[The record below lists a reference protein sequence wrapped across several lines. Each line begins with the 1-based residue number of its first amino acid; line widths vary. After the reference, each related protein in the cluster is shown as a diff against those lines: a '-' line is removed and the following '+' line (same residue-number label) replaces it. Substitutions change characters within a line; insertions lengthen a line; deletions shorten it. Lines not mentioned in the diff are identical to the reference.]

1 MAAAEVPPPPAAP
14 PAQVIVV
21 SRRDGTEVVASSDM
35 ALALSKG
42 AQREQALV
50 RQAVFLT
57 TSLSVTRP
65 ASPDTAALDT
75 YRWTHQAFLQRQVCV
90 TSLTGLFA
98 CTEPTVQALP
108 NRETGEAPVSPL
120 EPEAAPASE
129 AARKRLAEGLKPRA
143 AALFEADRR
152 LHLEPLFK
160 ASAVTVVRPPA
171 KR

>member
-1 MAAAEVPPPPAAP
+1 MIAAEPPPPTP

-21 SRRDGTEVVASSDM
+21 SRRDGAEVVASSDRP
-35 ALALSKG
+35 LILTKG

-50 RQAVFLT
+50 RQAIFLT

-65 ASPDTAALDT
+65 ANPQADTLDT
-75 YRWTHQAFLQRQVCV
+75 WRWAHQAFVQRQVCV
-90 TSLTGLFA
+90 SSLSGLFA
-98 CTEPTVQALP
+98 CTEPSVQPLS

-120 EPEAAPASE
+120 TPDVASE
-129 AARKRLAEGLKPRA
+129 SDAARKRLADDLRPRA

-152 LHLEPLFK
+152 QHLEPLFK
-160 ASAVTVVRPPA
+160 ASAVTVGRPSA